1 MSMVNL
7 SDRQKEIIRSY
18 LILSKGDKI
27 DYNFVCFHSEVDAI
41 IELLNK

>member
-1 MSMVNL
+1 MINL

-27 DYNFVCFHSEVDAI
+27 DDNFVCFNSEVDDI
-41 IELLNK
+41 IDLLK